1 MRVKSACLIGVL
13 MVLAVASS
21 VVAQEGHP
29 FTGTWYGEFGPNAS
43 KRSDL
48 TVILSW
54 DGKNA
59 TGIINPGPNVIP
71 IKVATLDSTVNK
83 WTVHFEADAKNKAG
97 GMDHFV
103 FDGKMT
109 NPVGYNRTITGT
121 YTCGTT
127 KGDFRLKRD

>member
-83 WTVHFEADAKNKAG
+83 WTVTLRPMRRTRRAVWTTLSLMAK
-97 GMDHFV
+97 
-103 FDGKMT
+103 
-109 NPVGYNRTITGT
+109 
-121 YTCGTT
+121 
-127 KGDFRLKRD
+127 